1 MIVQCRPLTFIP
13 RLLPDQ
19 TLYSWVSEYHEKS
32 GNRSE
37 EQTLESLF
45 GSAGAGR
52 HFHLPSHL
60 DAFCAA
66 TQGTLGNPRQLIK
79 LATILPVFL
88 CFRNTSEIERTMLR
102 LCGTQTAGISQTL
115 GISKHLLAGS
125 LPRRL
130 CYECAREDE
139 QQYGAAYWH
148 RSQQLPGAFVCARH
162 SIPLLVLPIDY
173 RTKRRKA
180 FLTPQAELSVR
191 NANLSSPT
199 VPKKAQLILIRLA
212 FLAEQMASQGLGH
225 GCSKVRTKA
234 VFLDA
239 LEQRRLSGNNDTDF
253 LQIKRNFEAHFED
266 LKGFSGIEPLLFQRS
281 LSLISYITSMSRS
294 DASPLEY
301 MLLIDWLFGGWA
313 NFCQASSV
321 YENTCR

>member
-66 TQGTLGNPRQLIK
+66 TQGTLGNPHRLIK
-79 LATILPVFL
+79 MATILPVFL
-88 CFRNTSEIERTMLR
+88 CFRNPSEIERMMLR
-102 LCGTQTAGISQTL
+102 LRGNQTAGISQTL
-115 GISKHLLAGS
+115 RISKHLLAGS
-125 LPRRL
+125 LPKRL
-130 CYECAREDE
+130 CYECTREDE

-148 RSQQLPGAFVCARH
+148 RSQQLPGVFVCARH
-162 SIPLLVLPIDY
+162 SIPLIVVPMDY
-173 RTKRRKA
+173 RTKRRQS
-180 FLTPQAELSVR
+180 FLTPQADPSIGCASLSR
-191 NANLSSPT
+191 PT
-199 VPKKAQLILIRLA
+199 VPKKTQSILIRLA
-212 FLAEQMASQGLGH
+212 VLAEQMASQGLER
-225 GCSKVRTKA
+225 GCSMVRTKV

-239 LEQRRLSGNNDTDF
+239 LEQRQLSGNNDTEF
-253 LQIKRNFEAHFED
+253 LQIKRNFEAHFDD
-266 LKGFSGIEPLLFQRS
+266 LKGFAGIEPLLFQRS
-281 LSLISYITSMSRS
+281 LNLISYITSMSRS

-301 MLLIDWLFGGWA
+301 MLLIDWLFGSWA
-313 NFCQASSV
+313 NFCRAYSV
-321 YENTCR
+321 NENTCR